1 MGVSWPAAR
10 ALTSLVGIS
19 LLCGVGF
26 LARREL
32 PLLAGRYLFLILVQI
47 LFDSL
52 SLAMG
57 LTTIL
62 TTIWDCP
69 LKYTD
74 VHDPYF

>member
-10 ALTSLVGIS
+10 GLTSLVGIS

-32 PLLAGRYLFLILVQI
+32 PLLAGCYLFLILVQT

-57 LTTIL
+57 L